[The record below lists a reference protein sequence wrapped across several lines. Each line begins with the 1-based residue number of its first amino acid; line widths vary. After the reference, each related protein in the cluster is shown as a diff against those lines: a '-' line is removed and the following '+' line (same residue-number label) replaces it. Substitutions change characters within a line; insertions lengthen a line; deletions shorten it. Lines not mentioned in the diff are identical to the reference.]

1 MIGKGVLISQS
12 KGIKNK
18 SVLQSN
24 EQMKSVIKSIS
35 TPPDFDDEFM
45 SNESLK
51 MRRVGLECFTL
62 LEINGDVQVQVHVQ
76 VILQVQVKVCMW
88 PLEGAK
94 E

>member
-1 MIGKGVLISQS
+1 MKSMIES
-12 KGIKNK
+12 
-18 SVLQSN
+18 
-24 EQMKSVIKSIS
+24 MKSVIKSIN

-51 MRRVGLECFTL
+51 RRGVGLKCFTP

>member
-1 MIGKGVLISQS
+1 MIGKGVLISQI
-12 KGIKNK
+12 KGNKGK

-24 EQMKSVIKSIS
+24 EQMKSVIKSIN

-45 SNESLK
+45 SNEPLK
-51 MRRVGLECFTL
+51 MRRVGLKCFTP